1 MPASA
6 HWLNCL
12 LCYGPAAVLMLVA
25 LILEQRRHA
34 PNGTDPRGNIVRRTL
49 AGGLI
54 AAAACWLFQY
64 FAMAWLWDDMQVLA
78 MLSWMLMPW
87 AFALGEA
94 LALLTRAKSTTPDSM
109 DA

>member
-6 HWLNCL
+6 HWFNCL
-12 LCYGPAAVLMLVA
+12 LCYGPAAALMLVA
-25 LILEQRRHA
+25 LILEQRRQA

-54 AAAACWLFQY
+54 AAAACWLLQY
-64 FAMAWLWDDMQVLA
+64 FVAAPFWDDTHA
-78 MLSWMLMPW
+78 FATLSWLLMPW

-94 LALLTRAKSTTPDSM
+94 LALLTRPKSTTPDPT